1 MNVLCARSGRITSA
15 VLCSLFSVCCF
26 EFVLMSEEDVGCS
39 NDILTYGFYYP
50 QQDVIK
56 TGRDGKRSKKTN
68 SNLKFLWS
76 NLKNKSEIGFKL
88 QVSIRK

>member
-15 VLCSLFSVCCF
+15 ALFSVCCF